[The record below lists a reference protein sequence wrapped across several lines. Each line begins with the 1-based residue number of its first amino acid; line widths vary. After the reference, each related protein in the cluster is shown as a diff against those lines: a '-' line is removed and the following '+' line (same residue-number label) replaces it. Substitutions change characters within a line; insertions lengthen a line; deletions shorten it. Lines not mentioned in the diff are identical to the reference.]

1 MYISSCRPAEEGLQK
16 YQTITSLPRRHD
28 QQSGSVRLTQAAGYR
43 DGEQVRRR
51 PEVES
56 NCLGCK
62 HVLTPRSLLLAP
74 RPAAS
79 LLGCAPV
86 LVSRPPIEQTVH
98 TLPPW
103 KWEDCSGSP
112 AKAAGDA
119 RAPVWHRGSNLVG
132 LVSTSVG
139 PGHHRASI
147 PHSRRPFQVS
157 MVWTTSIKAD

>member
-86 LVSRPPIEQTVH
+86 LVSRPPIGQTVH
-98 TLPPW
+98 TFPPW

-112 AKAAGDA
+112 AKAAGAA
-119 RAPVWHRGSNLVG
+119 RAPVWHRGSNLCWACFHLGRTWTPPG
-132 LVSTSVG
+132 LNPSLPSALSSFHGVDNLDQG
-139 PGHHRASI
+139 
-147 PHSRRPFQVS
+147 
-157 MVWTTSIKAD
+157 